1 MVNLRL
7 KQAAALF
14 IAIAF
19 VSSIFFFFP
28 HVSSTAP
35 VTYYIAVPSNLLIPN
50 SSYIG
55 NTIQIQ
61 QGVPYSV
68 IAFSSAVPVSTLIT
82 DHISNMLAFTES
94 LLSNENISYN
104 LSNGNMQCMFS
115 KQFTEPLCANAS
127 EGTSWFLLQYGS
139 NTPLIPYNVK
149 INSIN
154 SNSTFILAF
163 FTSSNS
169 SNSSSIIPRINLN

>member
-94 LLSNENISYN
+94 LLSNENI
-104 LSNGNMQCMFS
+104 L
-115 KQFTEPLCANAS
+115 
-127 EGTSWFLLQYGS
+127 
-139 NTPLIPYNVK
+139 
-149 INSIN
+149 
-154 SNSTFILAF
+154 
-163 FTSSNS
+163 
-169 SNSSSIIPRINLN
+169 